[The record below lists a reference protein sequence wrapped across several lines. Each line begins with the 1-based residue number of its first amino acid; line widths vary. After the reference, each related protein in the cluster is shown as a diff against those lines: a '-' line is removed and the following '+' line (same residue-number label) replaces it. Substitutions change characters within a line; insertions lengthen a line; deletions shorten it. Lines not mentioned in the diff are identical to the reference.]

1 MNSIRG
7 LITSFL
13 LACSLAGC
21 LKPVDTNPVVD
32 NTTPVV
38 SGSNLLI
45 VIVENRMDR
54 TKDSPQADLSFLE
67 SLRSAG
73 HEFRIVEADNDYAAK
88 FSKQVERHK
97 IPCLLLVRK
106 TDGRVLKSCPL
117 PAKEEIK
124 SLVTK
129 YGAK

>member
-1 MNSIRG
+1 MRLLLS
-7 LITSFL
+7 LL
-13 LACSLAGC
+13 LACSLVGC

-38 SGSNLLI
+38 AGSNLLI
-45 VIVENRMDR
+45 VVVENRLER
-54 TKDSPQADLSFLE
+54 TKDSPQSDLGLWEEF
-67 SLRSAG
+67 RKAG

-117 PAKEEIK
+117 PTKEEIK